1 MKSKRSTAGQK
12 RLAAALMAL
21 IMALMPMGALAEA
34 SQGETT
40 GGEEQIYTYEHDDMS
55 VTFVSGGL
63 LNTQDGEP
71 ALVIYYDFVN
81 NSSKAESFIYSF
93 AVTAYQDGIEC
104 DPAYSWDFAVAP
116 DDAHTALLSVKD
128 GASMRVAKYFRIHNT
143 SSPVDVELSRM
154 FSFGTQPMSM
164 TLALPEVTVRAS
176 AMVPDDSQEIV
187 IAFTEEEAHS
197 IASAA
202 LLEGK
207 SPSQWLHDVAMSAAE
222 GDK

>member
-1 MKSKRSTAGQK
+1 MNSSRKTAGK
-12 RLAAALMAL
+12 ERLSAALLALAMAL
-21 IMALMPMGALAEA
+21 IPVGALAESLQDGVA
-34 SQGETT
+34 SV
-40 GGEEQIYTYEHDDMS
+40 EEQVFTYEHDDMS
-55 VTFVSGGL
+55 VTFVNGGL
-63 LNTQDGEP
+63 LTTQDGEP

-143 SSPVDVELSRM
+143 TSPVDVELSRM

-164 TLALPEVTVRAS
+164 TLTLPDITVRSS

-187 IAFTEEEAHS
+187 IEFTEDEAHS

-207 SPSQWLHDVAMSAAE
+207 SPSQWLHDVAIAAAE
-222 GDK
+222 GGK